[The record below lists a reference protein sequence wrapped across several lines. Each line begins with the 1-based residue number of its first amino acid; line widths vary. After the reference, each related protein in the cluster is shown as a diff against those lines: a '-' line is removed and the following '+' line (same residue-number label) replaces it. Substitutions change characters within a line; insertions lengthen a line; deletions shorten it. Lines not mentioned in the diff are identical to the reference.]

1 MTENR
6 PSILFNETKSGKFM
20 PRSIFVDI
28 DPNVIDELKM
38 DNQLFNKRS
47 FISGKYDGASIFS
60 KAMYGI
66 GRDVI

>member
-1 MTENR
+1 
-6 PSILFNETKSGKFM
+6 M